1 MLLNCYKPI
10 IYYICA
16 NNTNFMHDS
25 VLKTSGDVEVFS
37 YEYIERLRQK
47 RSDKRIIA
55 QRGCQEKFLATNAD
69 ITIFG
74 GNRGGPLL
82 VDTKVV
88 TPFGY
93 RRIGDLKAGDIIS
106 ATDGGMQRVVY
117 RQDHGK
123 LPAYRLTFID
133 GSSVIASYDHLW
145 NVRRTCY
152 ISKKRHLNG
161 LDLKDDWR
169 VWTTQMIVDFLQKK
183 KDGDLKNGHIVVPL
197 CEPVKF
203 TQGIGRGRRPNFD
216 PYIYGALLGDGCT
229 TDTVIKQGKCLLES
243 EPNQVVEEFELAG
256 IDMGNIRYKEG
267 SLSNSYAIRNESLI
281 EDLIYFDIAG
291 HGALDKYVHKYFL
304 FGNVDERWA
313 ILQGLMD
320 TDGTVDSRGHCS
332 FTSISEQLAK
342 DVKFLVN
349 SLGGVAT
356 ISKHEAGYRNEEGE
370 YVRCNDAYEVYI
382 RIKDSERL
390 FRLPYKKARCRE
402 YNGGI
407 SEYTRRI
414 VDFEYLGEQEC
425 CCIAV
430 DNANSLFMV
439 EDFIVTHNSKSF
451 SLLMESLKDIR
462 NSHFNAILLRN
473 ERDDLIDLVNTS
485 YQLYSPFGQYNRS
498 INDMTWNFY
507 NGGKLK
513 FSYYAG
519 GYEDFETR
527 FRGRQY
533 SYIGIDEITQIA
545 YKKFKFLV
553 TCNRNAYGI
562 RNRFY
567 GTCNPDPDSWVR
579 KFIDWWIDEEGL
591 PIPERDGIIRYCF
604 MDGDTPDQIYWGASP
619 EEVYAQCKD
628 IIDPLW
634 KDEYEALGFNKITM
648 FVKSATFIKGKLE
661 ENIALISSD
670 PNYVANLAQQD
681 EEQRAR
687 DLEGNWNFKRTGD
700 DMIKMEDMERFFAA
714 SSQTGGARYVSADIA
729 FEGGDFCV
737 MWLWDGL
744 HIKDIFV
751 MRENSAN
758 TEKIFAAKL
767 LEWGVRE
774 ENVVYDY
781 WGVGQALS
789 GHFRRAVKF
798 TGTERPKEPFDRS
811 YKNVKSQC
819 AEMLAHYIQDG
830 KISIEPRLLDLRFNG
845 KKGKYSNTPLRQ
857 ILMKER
863 KCIRHKDNSSIG
875 GFELVNKEGM
885 IKAVGYSPD
894 FFESLIYRMIFE
906 IKTKHRKPKG
916 LLRYTKPIYR

>member
-1 MLLNCYKPI
+1 
-10 IYYICA
+10 
-16 NNTNFMHDS
+16 MHDS
-25 VLKTSGDVEVFS
+25 VLTTKEGTEVFS
-37 YEYIERLRQK
+37 FEYIDRVRKK

-145 NVRRTCY
+145 NVKLHSLDEWVTLNTQQVLGWFKRSVDVY
-152 ISKKRHLNG
+152 IPICNKTKTSNELNISG
-161 LDLKDDWR
+161 EC
-169 VWTTQMIVDFLQKK
+169 V
-183 KDGDLKNGHIVVPL
+183 
-197 CEPVKF
+197 EPIDELYDKWYSRF
-203 TQGIGRGRRPNFD
+203 AN
-216 PYIYGALLGDGCT
+216 A
-229 TDTVIKQGKCLLES
+229 IK
-243 EPNQVVEEFELAG
+243 
-256 IDMGNIRYKEG
+256 
-267 SLSNSYAIRNESLI
+267 NESV
-281 EDLIYFDIAG
+281 
-291 HGALDKYVHKYFL
+291 DKRRL
-304 FGNVDERWA
+304 FN
-313 ILQGLMD
+313 I
-320 TDGTVDSRGHCS
+320 
-332 FTSISEQLAK
+332 
-342 DVKFLVN
+342 
-349 SLGGVAT
+349 
-356 ISKHEAGYRNEEGE
+356 E
-370 YVRCNDAYEVYI
+370 YV
-382 RIKDSERL
+382 
-390 FRLPYKKARCRE
+390 
-402 YNGGI
+402 
-407 SEYTRRI
+407 
-414 VDFEYLGEQEC
+414 GEQEC

-473 ERDDLIDLVNTS
+473 ERDDLQDLVNTS
-485 YQLYSPFGQYNRS
+485 YQLYSPFGTYNRS
-498 INDMTWNFY
+498 INDMTWNY
-507 NGGKLK
+507 NNGGKLK
-513 FSYYAG
+513 FSYYSG

-591 PIPERDGIIRYCF
+591 PIPERDGVVRYCF
-604 MDGDTPDQIYWGASP
+604 MDGDTPDQIYWGSTP
-619 EEVYAQCKD
+619 EDVYEQCKD

-634 KDEYEALGFNKITM
+634 KEEYESLGFNKVTM
-648 FVKSATFIKGKLE
+648 FVKSVTFIKGKLE

-700 DMIKMEDMERFFAA
+700 DMIKMEDMELMFNAA
-714 SSQTGGARYVSADIA
+714 EQTLNGVRYVSADIA

-737 MWLWDGL
+737 MWLWEGL
-744 HIKDIFV
+744 HIKDLFV

-758 TEKIFAAKL
+758 TESMFAAKL
-767 LEWGVRE
+767 IEWGVRE

-789 GHFRRAVKF
+789 GHFKRAVKF
-798 TGTERPKEPFDRS
+798 TGTERPKEPFDKS

-819 AEMLAHYIQDG
+819 AEMLAHFIQDG
-830 KISIEPRLLDLRFNG
+830 KISIEPRLLDLRFSG

-863 KCIRHKDNSSIG
+863 KCIRHKESSTIG
-875 GFELVNKEGM
+875 GFELINKEGM

-894 FFESLIYRMIFE
+894 FFESLIYRMIFDV
-906 IKTKHRKPKG
+906 KTQHKKPKG
-916 LLRYTKPIYR
+916 LWML

>member
-1 MLLNCYKPI
+1 
-10 IYYICA
+10 
-16 NNTNFMHDS
+16 MHDS

>member
-1 MLLNCYKPI
+1 
-10 IYYICA
+10 
-16 NNTNFMHDS
+16 MHDLL
-25 VLKTSGDVEVFS
+25 LKTKDGAEVFDYS
-37 YEYIERLRQK
+37 YIDKLRQK

-117 RQDHGK
+117 RKDHGK
-123 LPAYRLTFID
+123 LPAYKLTFID
-133 GSSVIASYDHLW
+133 GSTIIASYDHLW
-145 NVRRTCY
+145 NIRRTCY
-152 ISKKRHLNG
+152 ISKKRHIND

-169 VWTTQMIVDFLQKK
+169 VWTTQQIVDFLQKK
-183 KDGDLKNGHIVVPL
+183 KNGELKNGHIVVPL
-197 CEPVKF
+197 CEPIKF
-203 TQGIGRGRRPNFD
+203 TQGIGRGRRPYFD
-216 PYIYGALLGDGCT
+216 PYVYGALLGDGCT
-229 TDTVIKQGKCLLES
+229 TDCLISQNKCQLTS
-243 EPNQVVEEFELAG
+243 MPNQVVEEFELAG
-256 IDMGNIRYKEG
+256 IDMGSFSQKAG
-267 SLSNSYAIRNESLI
+267 TLANSYNIKNEKLI
-281 EDLIYFDIAG
+281 EDLKYFDIAG
-291 HGALDKYVHKYFL
+291 HDASSKYIHKYFL
-304 FGNVDERWA
+304 FGNIDERWS

-320 TDGTVDSRGHCS
+320 TDGTIDSRGHCS

-356 ISKHEAGYRNEEGE
+356 ITKHEAGYRNEDGE

-382 RIKDSERL
+382 RIKNSERL
-390 FRLPYKKARCRE
+390 FRLPYKKERCRE
-402 YNGGI
+402 YNGSV
-407 SEYTRRI
+407 SEYTRHI
-414 VDFEYLGEQEC
+414 VDFEYVGEQEC

-430 DNANSLFMV
+430 DNANSLFMA

-462 NSHFNAILLRN
+462 NSRFNAILLRN
-473 ERDDLIDLVNTS
+473 ERDDLLDLVNTS
-485 YQLYSPFGQYNRS
+485 YLLYAPFGTYNRS
-498 INDMTWNFY
+498 INDMTWNYY

-519 GYEDFETR
+519 SYEDFETR

-545 YKKFKFLV
+545 YRKFKFLV

-579 KFIDWWIDEEGL
+579 KFIDWWIDEDGL
-591 PIPERDGIIRYCF
+591 PIPERDGVVRYCF
-604 MDGDTPDQIYWGASP
+604 MDGDTPDEIYWGATP
-619 EEVYAQCKD
+619 EEVYEQCKD

-634 KDEYEALGFNKITM
+634 KDEYETLGFNKITM

-700 DMIKMEDMERFFAA
+700 DMIKMEDMEAFYNNAA
-714 SSQTGGARYVSADIA
+714 QTANGVRYVSADIA

-737 MWLWDGL
+737 MWLWEGL
-744 HIKDIFV
+744 HIKDLYV

-758 TEKIFAAKL
+758 TEDIFKAKL
-767 LEWGVRE
+767 IEWGVRE
-774 ENVVYDY
+774 ENLVYDY

-789 GHFRRAVKF
+789 GHFKRAVKF
-798 TGTERPKEPFDRS
+798 TGTERPKEPFDKS

-819 AEMLAHYIQDG
+819 AEMLAHFIQDG
-830 KISIEPRLLDLRFNG
+830 KISIEPRLLDFRFSG
-845 KKGKYSNTPLRQ
+845 KKGKYSNTTLRQ

-863 KCIRHKDNSSIG
+863 KCIRHKDNSTIG
-875 GFELVNKEGM
+875 GFELINKEGM

-894 FFESLIYRMIFE
+894 FFESLIYRMIFDV
-906 IKTKHRKPKG
+906 KTQHKKPKG
-916 LLRYTKPIYR
+916 LWML

>member
-1 MLLNCYKPI
+1 
-10 IYYICA
+10 
-16 NNTNFMHDS
+16 
-25 VLKTSGDVEVFS
+25 
-37 YEYIERLRQK
+37 
-47 RSDKRIIA
+47 
-55 QRGCQEKFLATNAD
+55 
-69 ITIFG
+69 
-74 GNRGGPLL
+74 
-82 VDTKVV
+82 
-88 TPFGY
+88 
-93 RRIGDLKAGDIIS
+93 LKAGDIIS

-117 RQDHGK
+117 RKDHGK
-123 LPAYRLTFID
+123 LPAYKLTFID
-133 GSSVIASYDHLW
+133 GSTIIASYDHLW
-145 NVRRTCY
+145 NIRRTCY
-152 ISKKRHLNG
+152 ISKKRHINDLN
-161 LDLKDDWR
+161 LKDDWR
-169 VWTTQMIVDFLQKK
+169 VWTTQQIVDFLQKK
-183 KDGDLKNGHIVVPL
+183 KNGELKNGHIVVPL
-197 CEPVKF
+197 CEPIKF
-203 TQGIGRGRRPNFD
+203 TQGIGRGRRPYYD
-216 PYIYGALLGDGCT
+216 PYVYGALLGDGCT

-243 EPNQVVEEFELAG
+243 KPNQVVEEFILSG
-256 IDMGNIRYKEG
+256 IDMSNVRYKED
-267 SLSNSYAIRNESLI
+267 SLSNCYVIKDDKLT
-281 EDLIYFDIAG
+281 EDLKYFDIAG
-291 HGALDKYVHKYFL
+291 YGALNKHIHKYFL

-356 ISKHEAGYRNEEGE
+356 ISKNEAGYRNEDGE
-370 YVRCNDAYEVYI
+370 YIRCNDAYEVYI
-382 RIKDSERL
+382 RIKNSERL
-390 FRLPYKKARCRE
+390 FRLPYKKERCRE

-414 VDFEYLGEQEC
+414 VDFEYVGEQEC

-430 DNANSLFMV
+430 DNANSLFMA

-451 SLLMESLKDIR
+451 SLLMEALKDIH
-462 NSHFNAILLRN
+462 NSRFNAILLRN
-473 ERDDLIDLVNTS
+473 ERDDLLDLVNTS
-485 YQLYSPFGQYNRS
+485 YLLYSPFGTYNRS
-498 INDMTWNFY
+498 INDMTWNYY

-519 GYEDFETR
+519 SYEDFETR

-545 YKKFKFLV
+545 YRKFKFLV

-579 KFIDWWIDEEGL
+579 KFIDWWIDEDGL
-591 PIPERDGIIRYCF
+591 PIPERDGVVRYCF
-604 MDGDTPDQIYWGASP
+604 MDGETPDEIYWGATP

-700 DMIKMEDMERFFAA
+700 DMIKMEDMETFYNNAA
-714 SSQTGGARYVSADIA
+714 QTANGVRYVSADIA

-737 MWLWDGL
+737 MWLWEGL
-744 HIKDIFV
+744 HIKDLYV

-758 TEKIFAAKL
+758 TEDIFKAKL
-767 LEWGVRE
+767 IEWGVRE
-774 ENVVYDY
+774 ENLVYDY

-789 GHFRRAVKF
+789 GHFKRAVKF
-798 TGTERPKEPFDRS
+798 TGTERPKEPFDKS

-819 AEMLAHYIQDG
+819 AEMLAHFIQDG
-830 KISIEPRLLDLRFNG
+830 KISIEPRLLDLRFSG
-845 KKGKYSNTPLRQ
+845 KKGKYSNTTLRQ

-863 KCIRHKDNSSIG
+863 KCIRHKESSTIG
-875 GFELVNKEGM
+875 GFELINKEGM

-894 FFESLIYRMIFE
+894 FFESLIYRMIFDV
-906 IKTKHRKPKG
+906 KTQHKKPKG
-916 LLRYTKPIYR
+916 LWML

>member
-1 MLLNCYKPI
+1 
-10 IYYICA
+10 
-16 NNTNFMHDS
+16 MHDS
-25 VLKTSGDVEVFS
+25 IIKTTEGCEVFS
-37 YEYIERLRQK
+37 YEYIDKLRRK

-55 QRGCQEKFLATNAD
+55 QRGCQEKFLATTAD

-117 RQDHGK
+117 RKDHGK
-123 LPAYRLTFID
+123 LPAYKLTFID
-133 GSSVIASYDHLW
+133 GSTIIASYDHLW
-145 NVRRTCY
+145 NIRRTCY
-152 ISKKRHLNG
+152 ISKKRHIND

-169 VWTTQMIVDFLQKK
+169 VWTTQQIVDFLKK
-183 KDGDLKNGHIVVPL
+183 KKNGGLKSGHVVVPL

-203 TQGIGRGRRPNFD
+203 TQGIGRGRRPYFD

-229 TDTVIKQGKCLLES
+229 TDCLITQGMCQLTS
-243 EPNQVVEEFELAG
+243 MPNRVVDEFEIAG
-256 IDMGNIRYKEG
+256 IDM
-267 SLSNSYAIRNESLI
+267 SNFTSKSDTPANTYHIRNEKLL
-281 EDLIYFDIAG
+281 EDLKYFGIAG
-291 HGALDKYVHKYFL
+291 HDASNKYIHKYFL
-304 FGNVDERWA
+304 FGNINERWA

-320 TDGTVDSRGHCS
+320 TDGTIDSRGHCS

-356 ISKHEAGYRNEEGE
+356 ISRHEAGYRNEDGD
-370 YVRCNDAYEVYI
+370 YIRCNDAYDVYI
-382 RIKDSERL
+382 RIKNSENL
-390 FRLPYKKARCRE
+390 FRLPYKKNRCRK

-414 VDFEYLGEQEC
+414 VDFEYVGEQEC

-430 DNANSLFMV
+430 DNANSLFIA

-451 SLLMESLKDIR
+451 SLLMETLKDIR
-462 NSHFNAILLRN
+462 NSYLSAILLRN
-473 ERDDLIDLVNTS
+473 EKDDLLDLVNTS
-485 YQLYSPFGQYNRS
+485 YQLYSPFGTYNRS

-519 GYEDFETR
+519 TYEDFETR

-545 YKKFKFLV
+545 YRKFKFLV

-579 KFIDWWIDEEGL
+579 KFIDWWIDEDGL
-591 PIPERDGIIRYCF
+591 PIPERDGIVRYCF
-604 MDGDTPDQIYWGASP
+604 MDGDTPDQIYWGDTP
-619 EEVYAQCKD
+619 EEVYSQCKD

-634 KDEYEALGFNKITM
+634 KDEYEALGFNKVTM

-681 EEQRAR
+681 EEQRSR

-700 DMIKMEDMERFFAA
+700 DMIKMEDMEKMFNAPE
-714 SSQTGGARYVSADIA
+714 QTLNGARYVSADIA

-737 MWLWDGL
+737 MWLWEGL
-744 HIKDIFV
+744 HIKDLFV

-758 TEKIFAAKL
+758 TESMFAAKL
-767 LEWGVRE
+767 IEWGVRE

-789 GHFRRAVKF
+789 GHFKRAVKF
-798 TGTERPKEPFDRS
+798 TGTEKPKEPFDKS

-819 AEMLAHYIQDG
+819 AEMLAHFIQDG
-830 KISIEPRLLDLRFNG
+830 KISIEPRLLDLRFSG

-863 KCIRHKDNSSIG
+863 KCIRHKENSSIG
-875 GFELVNKEGM
+875 GFELINKEGM

-894 FFESLIYRMIFE
+894 FFESLIYRMIFDV
-906 IKTKHRKPKG
+906 KTQHKKPKG
-916 LLRYTKPIYR
+916 LWML

>member
-1 MLLNCYKPI
+1 
-10 IYYICA
+10 
-16 NNTNFMHDS
+16 MHDS
-25 VLKTSGDVEVFS
+25 VIKTKDGGEVFS
-37 YEYIERLRQK
+37 FEYIDRIRKK

-106 ATDGGMQRVVY
+106 ATDGGMQRVIY
-117 RQDHGK
+117 RKDHGK
-123 LPAYRLTFID
+123 LPAYKLTFID
-133 GSSVIASYDHLW
+133 GSTIIASYDHLW
-145 NVRRTCY
+145 DVKLGSVHGEWVTINT
-152 ISKKRHLNG
+152 K
-161 LDLKDDWR
+161 
-169 VWTTQMIVDFLQKK
+169 QMIDWFKRSVCVYIPICDKVKTSYEIGIEGDSDWGSIQERESFVDSFEFERDSNFIYYKT
-183 KDGDLKNGHIVVPL
+183 KDKAEAEKL
-197 CEPVKF
+197 KF
-203 TQGIGRGRRPNFD
+203 T
-216 PYIYGALLGDGCT
+216 
-229 TDTVIKQGKCLLES
+229 
-243 EPNQVVEEFELAG
+243 
-256 IDMGNIRYKEG
+256 
-267 SLSNSYAIRNESLI
+267 
-281 EDLIYFDIAG
+281 
-291 HGALDKYVHKYFL
+291 
-304 FGNVDERWA
+304 
-313 ILQGLMD
+313 
-320 TDGTVDSRGHCS
+320 
-332 FTSISEQLAK
+332 IS
-342 DVKFLVN
+342 
-349 SLGGVAT
+349 SLGGLSMIT
-356 ISKHEAGYRNEEGE
+356 EENI
-370 YVRCNDAYEVYI
+370 V
-382 RIKDSERL
+382 IKFDTPNMR
-390 FRLPYKKARCRE
+390 
-402 YNGGI
+402 
-407 SEYTRRI
+407 YTRLRLLDDYQF
-414 VDFEYLGEQEC
+414 VGEQEC

-430 DNANSLFMV
+430 DNANSLFIA

-451 SLLMESLKDIR
+451 SLLMESLKDIT
-462 NSHFNAILLRN
+462 NGKFNAILLRN
-473 ERDDLIDLVNTS
+473 ERDDLQDLVNTS
-485 YQLYSPFGQYNRS
+485 YQLYDSFGTYNRS

-519 GYEDFETR
+519 SYEDFETR

-545 YKKFKFLV
+545 YRKFKFLV

-579 KFIDWWIDEEGL
+579 KFIDWWIDEDGL
-591 PIPERDGIIRYCF
+591 PIAEKDGVIRYCF
-604 MDGDTPDQIYWGASP
+604 MDGETPDQIYWGSTP
-619 EEVYAQCKD
+619 EEVYEQCKD

-700 DMIKMEDMERFFAA
+700 DMIKMEDMEKFYNN
-714 SSQTGGARYVSADIA
+714 SEQTMNGVRYVSADIA

-737 MWLWDGL
+737 MWLWEGL

-751 MRENSAN
+751 MRENSAK
-758 TEKIFAAKL
+758 TEAMFAAKL
-767 LEWGVRE
+767 IEWGVRE

-789 GHFRRAVKF
+789 GHFKRAVKF
-798 TGTERPKEPFDRS
+798 TGTEKPKEPFDKS

-819 AEMLAHYIQDG
+819 AEMLAHFIQDG
-830 KISIEPRLLDLRFNG
+830 RISIEPRLLDMKFSG

-894 FFESLIYRMIFE
+894 FFESLIYRMIFDV
-906 IKTKHRKPKG
+906 KTQHKKPKG
-916 LLRYTKPIYR
+916 LWML

>member
-1 MLLNCYKPI
+1 
-10 IYYICA
+10 
-16 NNTNFMHDS
+16 MHDS
-25 VLKTSGDVEVFS
+25 VIKTKDGGEVFS
-37 YEYIERLRQK
+37 FEYIDRIRKK

-106 ATDGGMQRVVY
+106 STDGGMQRVVY
-117 RQDHGK
+117 RKDHGK

-133 GSSVIASYDHLW
+133 GSTIIASYDHLW
-145 NVRRTCY
+145 TVLIGCNEKWKTVQTEEIIDWIKAGVEVAIPVCDCPKTSIELGLEGEITED
-152 ISKKRHLNG
+152 ISKLYG
-161 LDLKDDWR
+161 
-169 VWTTQMIVDFLQKK
+169 VWHRKYSNDV
-183 KDGDLKNGHIVVPL
+183 
-197 CEPVKF
+197 
-203 TQGIGRGRRPNFD
+203 R
-216 PYIYGALLGDGCT
+216 LLG
-229 TDTVIKQGKCLLES
+229 
-243 EPNQVVEEFELAG
+243 VE
-256 IDMGNIRYKEG
+256 Y
-267 SLSNSYAIRNESLI
+267 
-281 EDLIYFDIAG
+281 
-291 HGALDKYVHKYFL
+291 LDKRFVWNF
-304 FGNVDERWA
+304 
-313 ILQGLMD
+313 
-320 TDGTVDSRGHCS
+320 
-332 FTSISEQLAK
+332 
-342 DVKFLVN
+342 
-349 SLGGVAT
+349 
-356 ISKHEAGYRNEEGE
+356 E
-370 YVRCNDAYEVYI
+370 YV
-382 RIKDSERL
+382 
-390 FRLPYKKARCRE
+390 
-402 YNGGI
+402 
-407 SEYTRRI
+407 
-414 VDFEYLGEQEC
+414 GEQEC

-430 DNANSLFMV
+430 DNANSLFMA

-451 SLLMESLKDIR
+451 SLLMESLKDITNGR
-462 NSHFNAILLRN
+462 FNAILLRN
-473 ERDDLIDLVNTS
+473 ERDDLQDLVNTS
-485 YQLYSPFGQYNRS
+485 YQLYDSFGAYNRS

-519 GYEDFETR
+519 SYEDFETR

-545 YKKFKFLV
+545 YRKFKFLV

-579 KFIDWWIDEEGL
+579 KFIDWWIDEDGL
-591 PIPERDGIIRYCF
+591 PIAEKDGVIRYCF
-604 MDGDTPDQIYWGASP
+604 MDGETPDQIYWGSTP
-619 EEVYAQCKD
+619 EEVYEQCKD

-700 DMIKMEDMERFFAA
+700 DMIKMEDMEKFYNN
-714 SSQTGGARYVSADIA
+714 SEQTMNGVRYVSADIA

-737 MWLWDGL
+737 MWLWEGL

-751 MRENSAN
+751 MRENSAK
-758 TEKIFAAKL
+758 TEAMFAAKL
-767 LEWGVRE
+767 IEWGVRE

-789 GHFRRAVKF
+789 GHFKRAVKF
-798 TGTERPKEPFDRS
+798 TGTEKPKEPFDKS

-819 AEMLAHYIQDG
+819 AEMLAHFIQDG
-830 KISIEPRLLDLRFNG
+830 KISIEPRLLDMKFSG

-894 FFESLIYRMIFE
+894 FFESLIYRMIFDV
-906 IKTKHRKPKG
+906 KTQHKKPKG
-916 LLRYTKPIYR
+916 LWML

>member
-16 NNTNFMHDS
+16 NNTYFMHDS
-25 VLKTSGDVEVFS
+25 VLTTKDGTEVFS
-37 YEYIERLRQK
+37 FEYIDRVRRK

-74 GNRGGPLL
+74 GNRGGPLW

-117 RQDHGK
+117 RKDHGK

-145 NVRRTCY
+145 NVLIGCNDKWKTVQTAEIVDWIEAGVDIAIPVCDCPKTS
-152 ISKKRHLNG
+152 IELG
-161 LDLKDDWR
+161 LDGEVTENISNL
-169 VWTTQMIVDFLQKK
+169 
-183 KDGDLKNGHIVVPL
+183 
-197 CEPVKF
+197 
-203 TQGIGRGRRPNFD
+203 
-216 PYIYGALLGDGCT
+216 YGAWHRKYSNDVRLLGVD
-229 TDTVIKQGKCLLES
+229 
-243 EPNQVVEEFELAG
+243 
-256 IDMGNIRYKEG
+256 Y
-267 SLSNSYAIRNESLI
+267 
-281 EDLIYFDIAG
+281 
-291 HGALDKYVHKYFL
+291 LDK
-304 FGNVDERWA
+304 R
-313 ILQGLMD
+313 I
-320 TDGTVDSRGHCS
+320 
-332 FTSISEQLAK
+332 I
-342 DVKFLVN
+342 
-349 SLGGVAT
+349 
-356 ISKHEAGYRNEEGE
+356 
-370 YVRCNDAYEVYI
+370 CN
-382 RIKDSERL
+382 
-390 FRLPYKKARCRE
+390 
-402 YNGGI
+402 
-407 SEYTRRI
+407 
-414 VDFEYLGEQEC
+414 FEYLGEQEC

-451 SLLMESLKDIR
+451 SLLMESLKDIN

-473 ERDDLIDLVNTS
+473 ERDDLQDLVNTS
-485 YQLYSPFGQYNRS
+485 YQLYSPFGTYNRS
-498 INDMTWNFY
+498 INDMTWNYY

-591 PIPERDGIIRYCF
+591 PIPDRDGVVRYCF
-604 MDGDTPDQIYWGASP
+604 MDGDTPDQIYWGATP
-619 EEVYAQCKD
+619 NEVYEQCKD

-634 KDEYEALGFNKITM
+634 KEEYESLGFNKVTM
-648 FVKSATFIKGKLE
+648 FVKSVTFIKGKLE

-700 DMIKMEDMERFFAA
+700 DMIKMEDMERMFSAA
-714 SSQTGGARYVSADIA
+714 EQTMNGVRYVSADIA

-737 MWLWDGL
+737 MWLWEGL
-744 HIKDIFV
+744 HIKDLFV

-758 TEKIFAAKL
+758 TESMFAAKL

-789 GHFRRAVKF
+789 GHFKRAVKF
-798 TGTERPKEPFDRS
+798 TGTERPKEPFDKS

-819 AEMLAHYIQDG
+819 AEMLAHFIQDG
-830 KISIEPRLLDLRFNG
+830 KISIEPRLLDLRFSG

-863 KCIRHKDNSSIG
+863 KCIRHKENSSIG
-875 GFELVNKEGM
+875 GFELINKEGM

-894 FFESLIYRMIFE
+894 FFESLIYRMIFDV
-906 IKTKHRKPKG
+906 KTQHKKPKG
-916 LLRYTKPIYR
+916 LWML

>member
-1 MLLNCYKPI
+1 
-10 IYYICA
+10 
-16 NNTNFMHDS
+16 MHDS
-25 VLKTSGDVEVFS
+25 VLKTKDGGEVFA
-37 YEYIERLRQK
+37 YDYIDRIRQK
-47 RSDKRIIA
+47 RSNKRIIA
-55 QRGCQEKFLATNAD
+55 QRGCQEKFLATTAD

-93 RRIGDLKAGDIIS
+93 RRIGDLKTGDIIS

-117 RQDHGK
+117 RKDHGK
-123 LPAYRLTFID
+123 LPSYKLTFID

-145 NVRRTCY
+145 NVKIGCDQKWWTVNTEEVVDWIKSRVEVCVPVCDCPKSSVKLGIDGEIVED
-152 ISKKRHLNG
+152 ISTLYTKWHREFSNSV
-161 LDLKDDWR
+161 R
-169 VWTTQMIVDFLQKK
+169 
-183 KDGDLKNGHIVVPL
+183 
-197 CEPVKF
+197 
-203 TQGIGRGRRPNFD
+203 
-216 PYIYGALLGDGCT
+216 LLG
-229 TDTVIKQGKCLLES
+229 IEYLGKRAI
-243 EPNQVVEEFELAG
+243 V
-256 IDMGNIRYKEG
+256 
-267 SLSNSYAIRNESLI
+267 SY
-281 EDLIYFDIAG
+281 
-291 HGALDKYVHKYFL
+291 
-304 FGNVDERWA
+304 
-313 ILQGLMD
+313 
-320 TDGTVDSRGHCS
+320 
-332 FTSISEQLAK
+332 
-342 DVKFLVN
+342 
-349 SLGGVAT
+349 
-356 ISKHEAGYRNEEGE
+356 E
-370 YVRCNDAYEVYI
+370 YV
-382 RIKDSERL
+382 
-390 FRLPYKKARCRE
+390 
-402 YNGGI
+402 
-407 SEYTRRI
+407 
-414 VDFEYLGEQEC
+414 GEQEC

-439 EDFIVTHNSKSF
+439 DDFVVTHNSKSF
-451 SLLMESLKDIR
+451 SLLMESLKNITDR
-462 NSHFNAILLRN
+462 NFNAILLRN
-473 ERDDLIDLVNTS
+473 ERDDLQDLVNTS
-485 YQLYSPFGQYNRS
+485 YQLYSPFGTYNRS
-498 INDMTWNFY
+498 INDMTWNFH

-591 PIPERDGIIRYCF
+591 PIPSRDGIVRYCF
-604 MDGDTPDQIYWGASP
+604 MDGDTPDEIYWGATP
-619 EEVYAQCKD
+619 EEVYEQCKD

-634 KDEYEALGFNKITM
+634 KEEYESLGFNKITM

-700 DMIKMEDMERFFAA
+700 DMIKMEDMETMFNA
-714 SSQTGGARYVSADIA
+714 SMQTLNGVRYVSADIA

-737 MWLWDGL
+737 MWLWEGL
-744 HIKDIFV
+744 HIKDLFV

-758 TEKIFAAKL
+758 TEAMFRAKL
-767 LEWGVRE
+767 IEWGVRE

-789 GHFRRAVKF
+789 GHFKRAVKF
-798 TGTERPKEPFDRS
+798 TGTEKPKEPFDKS

-819 AEMLAHYIQDG
+819 AEMLAHFIQDG
-830 KISIEPRLLDLRFNG
+830 KISIEPRLLDMRFSG
-845 KKGKYSNTPLRQ
+845 KKGKYNNTPLRQ

-875 GFELVNKEGM
+875 GFELINKEGM

-894 FFESLIYRMIFE
+894 FFESLIYRMIFDV
-906 IKTKHRKPKG
+906 KTQHKKPKG
-916 LLRYTKPIYR
+916 LWML

>member
-1 MLLNCYKPI
+1 
-10 IYYICA
+10 
-16 NNTNFMHDS
+16 MHDS
-25 VLKTSGDVEVFS
+25 VIKTKDGGEVFS
-37 YEYIERLRQK
+37 FEYIDRIRKK

-106 ATDGGMQRVVY
+106 STDGGMQRVVY

-145 NVRRTCY
+145 NIRRTCY
-152 ISKKRHLNG
+152 ISKKRHVNG
-161 LDLKDDWR
+161 LNLKDDWR
-169 VWTTQMIVDFLQKK
+169 VWTTQQIVDFLQKK
-183 KDGDLKNGHIVVPL
+183 KNGGLKNGHIVIPL

-203 TQGIGRGRRPNFD
+203 TQGIGRGRRPYYD
-216 PYIYGALLGDGCT
+216 PYVYGAIVGNGCIT
-229 TDTVIKQGKCLLES
+229 NTVISQKICCLENI
-243 EPNQVVEEFELAG
+243 PNQVIDEFILAGLDMSHFTTHKDKASNTYRIKDSKLLEDLEYFGLSGHGSTTKFIPKYFKLGTVEERF
-256 IDMGNIRYKEG
+256 
-267 SLSNSYAIRNESLI
+267 AI
-281 EDLIYFDIAG
+281 
-291 HGALDKYVHKYFL
+291 V
-304 FGNVDERWA
+304 
-313 ILQGLMD
+313 QGLMD
-320 TDGTVDSRGHCS
+320 TDGTIDDRGHCS
-332 FTSISEQLAK
+332 YTTISKQLAE
-342 DVKFLVN
+342 DVKYLIS
-349 SLGGVAT
+349 SLGGIAT
-356 ISKHEAGYRNEEGE
+356 ISKGEAGYKDEDGN
-370 YVRCNDAYEVYI
+370 YIRCNDAYTLYI
-382 RIKDSERL
+382 RIKDSKRL
-390 FRLPYKKARCRE
+390 FRLPYKKERCRE

-414 VDFEYLGEQEC
+414 VDFEYVGEQEC

-430 DNANSLFMV
+430 DNANSLFMA

-451 SLLMESLKDIR
+451 SLLMESLKDIT
-462 NSHFNAILLRN
+462 NGKFNAILLRN
-473 ERDDLIDLVNTS
+473 ERDDLQDLVNTS
-485 YQLYSPFGQYNRS
+485 YQLYDSFGTYNRS

-519 GYEDFETR
+519 SYEDFETR

-545 YKKFKFLV
+545 YRKFKFLV

-579 KFIDWWIDEEGL
+579 KFIDWWIDEDGL
-591 PIPERDGIIRYCF
+591 PIAEKDGVIRYCF
-604 MDGDTPDQIYWGASP
+604 MDGETPDQIYWGSTP
-619 EEVYAQCKD
+619 EEVYEQCKD

-700 DMIKMEDMERFFAA
+700 DMIKMEDMEKFYNN
-714 SSQTGGARYVSADIA
+714 SEQTMNGVRYVSADIA

-737 MWLWDGL
+737 MWLWEGL

-751 MRENSAN
+751 MRENSAK
-758 TEKIFAAKL
+758 TEAMFAAKL
-767 LEWGVRE
+767 IEWGVRE

-789 GHFRRAVKF
+789 GHFKRAVKF
-798 TGTERPKEPFDRS
+798 TGTEKPKEPFDKS

-819 AEMLAHYIQDG
+819 AEMLAHFIQDG
-830 KISIEPRLLDLRFNG
+830 KISIEPRLLDMKFSG

-894 FFESLIYRMIFE
+894 FFESLIYRMIFDV
-906 IKTKHRKPKG
+906 KTQHKKPKG
-916 LLRYTKPIYR
+916 LWML

>member
-16 NNTNFMHDS
+16 NNTYFMHDS
-25 VLKTSGDVEVFS
+25 VLTTKDGTEVFS
-37 YEYIERLRQK
+37 FEYIDRVRRK

-123 LPAYRLTFID
+123 LPAYRVTFID

-145 NVRRTCY
+145 NVKLHSLDEWVTLNTQQVLGWFKRSVDVY
-152 ISKKRHLNG
+152 IPICNKTKTSYKLNISG
-161 LDLKDDWR
+161 ECAEPIDELYDKWYSR
-169 VWTTQMIVDFLQKK
+169 FANA
-183 KDGDLKNGHIVVPL
+183 LKNEVV
-197 CEPVKF
+197 
-203 TQGIGRGRRPNFD
+203 
-216 PYIYGALLGDGCT
+216 
-229 TDTVIKQGKCLLES
+229 
-243 EPNQVVEEFELAG
+243 
-256 IDMGNIRYKEG
+256 
-267 SLSNSYAIRNESLI
+267 
-281 EDLIYFDIAG
+281 
-291 HGALDKYVHKYFL
+291 DK
-304 FGNVDERWA
+304 
-313 ILQGLMD
+313 
-320 TDGTVDSRGHCS
+320 
-332 FTSISEQLAK
+332 
-342 DVKFLVN
+342 
-349 SLGGVAT
+349 
-356 ISKHEAGYRNEEGE
+356 
-370 YVRCNDAYEVYI
+370 
-382 RIKDSERL
+382 
-390 FRLPYKKARCRE
+390 
-402 YNGGI
+402 
-407 SEYTRRI
+407 RRI
-414 VDFEYLGEQEC
+414 VNIEYVGEQEC

-451 SLLMESLKDIR
+451 SLLMESLKDIN

-473 ERDDLIDLVNTS
+473 ERDDLQDLVNTS
-485 YQLYSPFGQYNRS
+485 YQLYSPFGTYNRS
-498 INDMTWNFY
+498 INDMTWNYY

-579 KFIDWWIDEEGL
+579 KFIDWWIDEDGL
-591 PIPERDGIIRYCF
+591 PIPDRDGVVRYCF
-604 MDGDTPDQIYWGASP
+604 MDGDTPDQIYWGSTP
-619 EEVYAQCKD
+619 DEVYEQCKD

-634 KDEYEALGFNKITM
+634 KEEYESLGFNKVTM
-648 FVKSATFIKGKLE
+648 FVKSVTFIKGKLE

-700 DMIKMEDMERFFAA
+700 DMIKMEDMERMFSAA
-714 SSQTGGARYVSADIA
+714 EQTMNGVRYVSADIA

-737 MWLWDGL
+737 MWLWEGL
-744 HIKDIFV
+744 HIKDLFV

-758 TEKIFAAKL
+758 TEAMFAAKL

-789 GHFRRAVKF
+789 GHFKRAVKF
-798 TGTERPKEPFDRS
+798 TGTERPKEPFDKS

-819 AEMLAHYIQDG
+819 AEMLAHFIQDG
-830 KISIEPRLLDLRFNG
+830 KISIEPRLLDLRFSG

-863 KCIRHKDNSSIG
+863 KCIRHKENSSIG
-875 GFELVNKEGM
+875 GFELINKEGM

-894 FFESLIYRMIFE
+894 FFESLIYRMIFDV
-906 IKTKHRKPKG
+906 KTQHKKPKG
-916 LLRYTKPIYR
+916 LWML

>member
-1 MLLNCYKPI
+1 MKVFT
-10 IYYICA
+10 YICT
-16 NNTNFMHDS
+16 NNAKYMLDS
-25 VLKTSGDVEVFS
+25 VITTKEGAEVFS
-37 YEYIERLRQK
+37 YEYIDRLRKK

-55 QRGCQEKFLATNAD
+55 QRGCQEKFLATTAD

-117 RQDHGK
+117 RKDHGK

-152 ISKKRHLNG
+152 VSKKRHINNLG
-161 LDLKDDWR
+161 LKGDWR
-169 VWTTQMIVDFLQKK
+169 VWTTQQIVDFLQKK
-183 KDGDLKNGHIVVPL
+183 KNGELKNGHIVVPL

-203 TQGIGRGRRPNFD
+203 TQGIGRGRRPHFD

-229 TDTVIKQGKCLLES
+229 TDTVIKKGKCLIES
-243 EPNQVVEEFELAG
+243 EPNQVVEEFVLSG
-256 IDMGNIRYKEG
+256 IDMSNVRYKED
-267 SLSNSYAIRNESLI
+267 SLSNSYVIKDERLLD
-281 EDLIYFDIAG
+281 DLKYFDISG

-356 ISKHEAGYRNEEGE
+356 ISKHEAGYRNEDGE
-370 YVRCNDAYEVYI
+370 YIRCNDAYEVYI

-402 YNGGI
+402 YNGGV
-407 SEYTRRI
+407 SEYARRI

-451 SLLMESLKDIR
+451 SLLMEALKDIR
-462 NSHFNAILLRN
+462 NSRFNAILLRN

-485 YQLYSPFGQYNRS
+485 FQLYDSFGSYNRS
-498 INDMTWNFY
+498 MNDMTWNFY

-519 GYEDFETR
+519 SYEDFETR

-545 YKKFKFLV
+545 YRKFKFLV

-579 KFIDWWIDEEGL
+579 KFIDWWIDEDGL
-591 PIPERDGIIRYCF
+591 PIPGRDGVIRYCF
-604 MDGDTPDQIYWGASP
+604 MDGDTPDEIYWGATP
-619 EEVYAQCKD
+619 EEVYEQCKD
-628 IIDPLW
+628 IIEPLW
-634 KDEYEALGFNKITM
+634 KDEYEELGFNKITM

-681 EEQRAR
+681 EEQRSR

-700 DMIKMEDMERFFAA
+700 DMIKMEDMEVFYNNSA
-714 SSQTGGARYVSADIA
+714 QTLNGVRYVSADIA

-737 MWLWDGL
+737 MWLWEGL
-744 HIKDIFV
+744 HIKDLYV

-758 TEKIFAAKL
+758 TEDIFKAKL
-767 LEWGVRE
+767 IEWGVRE
-774 ENVVYDY
+774 ENLVYDY

-789 GHFRRAVKF
+789 GHFKRAVKF
-798 TGTERPKEPFDRS
+798 TGTERPKEPFDKS

-819 AEMLAHYIQDG
+819 AEMLAHFIQDG
-830 KISIEPRLLDLRFNG
+830 KISIEPRLLDLRFSG
-845 KKGKYSNTPLRQ
+845 KKGKYNNTPLRQ

-863 KCIRHKDNSSIG
+863 KCIRHKENSTIG
-875 GFELVNKEGM
+875 GFELINKEGM

-894 FFESLIYRMIFE
+894 FFESLIYRMIFDV
-906 IKTKHRKPKG
+906 KTQHKKPKG
-916 LLRYTKPIYR
+916 LWML

>member
-1 MLLNCYKPI
+1 
-10 IYYICA
+10 
-16 NNTNFMHDS
+16 MHDS
-25 VLKTSGDVEVFS
+25 IIKTTEGCEVFS
-37 YEYIERLRQK
+37 YEYIDKLRRK

-55 QRGCQEKFLATNAD
+55 QRGCQEKFLATTAD

-93 RRIGDLKAGDIIS
+93 RRIGDLKSGDIIS

-117 RQDHGK
+117 RKDHGK
-123 LPAYRLTFID
+123 LPSYKLTFID

-145 NVRRTCY
+145 NVKLHSR
-152 ISKKRHLNG
+152 
-161 LDLKDDWR
+161 KDWFTL
-169 VWTTQMIVDFLQKK
+169 TTIQAINWFKL
-183 KDGDLKNGHIVVPL
+183 
-197 CEPVKF
+197 
-203 TQGIGRGRRPNFD
+203 GI
-216 PYIYGALLGDGCT
+216 
-229 TDTVIKQGKCLLES
+229 
-243 EPNQVVEEFELAG
+243 
-256 IDMGNIRYKEG
+256 
-267 SLSNSYAIRNESLI
+267 
-281 EDLIYFDIAG
+281 
-291 HGALDKYVHKYFL
+291 
-304 FGNVDERWA
+304 
-313 ILQGLMD
+313 
-320 TDGTVDSRGHCS
+320 
-332 FTSISEQLAK
+332 
-342 DVKFLVN
+342 
-349 SLGGVAT
+349 
-356 ISKHEAGYRNEEGE
+356 
-370 YVRCNDAYEVYI
+370 EVYI
-382 RIKDSERL
+382 PICDRTNTASHLNIGTEDEPISNLYDEWYSRFNSLSIDKDKRKLIS
-390 FRLPYKKARCRE
+390 CE
-402 YNGGI
+402 Y
-407 SEYTRRI
+407 
-414 VDFEYLGEQEC
+414 VGEQDC

-451 SLLMESLKDIR
+451 SLLMETLKDIR
-462 NSHFNAILLRN
+462 NSYLSAILLRN
-473 ERDDLIDLVNTS
+473 EKDDLLDLVNTS
-485 YQLYSPFGQYNRS
+485 YQLYSPFGTYNRS

-519 GYEDFETR
+519 TYEDFETR

-545 YKKFKFLV
+545 YRKFKFLV

-579 KFIDWWIDEEGL
+579 KFIDWWIDEDGL
-591 PIPERDGIIRYCF
+591 PIPERDGIVRYCF
-604 MDGDTPDQIYWGASP
+604 MDGDTPDQIYWGDSP
-619 EEVYAQCKD
+619 QDVYEQCKD

-634 KDEYEALGFNKITM
+634 KDEYEALGFNKVTM

-681 EEQRAR
+681 EEQRSR

-700 DMIKMEDMERFFAA
+700 DMIKMEDMEKMFNAPE
-714 SSQTGGARYVSADIA
+714 QTLNGARYVSADIA

-737 MWLWDGL
+737 MWLWEGL
-744 HIKDIFV
+744 HIKDLFV

-758 TEKIFAAKL
+758 TESMFAAKL
-767 LEWGVRE
+767 IEWGVRE

-789 GHFRRAVKF
+789 GHFKRAVKF
-798 TGTERPKEPFDRS
+798 TGTEKPKEPFDKS

-819 AEMLAHYIQDG
+819 AEMLAHFIQDG
-830 KISIEPRLLDLRFNG
+830 KISIEPRLLDLRFSG

-863 KCIRHKDNSSIG
+863 KCIRHKENSSIG
-875 GFELVNKEGM
+875 GFELINKEGM

-894 FFESLIYRMIFE
+894 FFESLIYRMIFDV
-906 IKTKHRKPKG
+906 KTQHKKPKG
-916 LLRYTKPIYR
+916 LWML

>member
-1 MLLNCYKPI
+1 
-10 IYYICA
+10 
-16 NNTNFMHDS
+16 MHDS
-25 VLKTSGDVEVFS
+25 VIKTKDGGEVFS
-37 YEYIERLRQK
+37 FEYIDRIRKK

-55 QRGCQEKFLATNAD
+55 QRGCQEKFLATNSD

-93 RRIGDLKAGDIIS
+93 RRIGDLEAGDIIS

-117 RQDHGK
+117 RKDHGK

-133 GSSVIASYDHLW
+133 GSTIIASYDHLW
-145 NVRRTCY
+145 TVLIGCNEKWKTVQTEEIIDWIKAGVEVAIPVCDCPKTSIELGLEGEITED
-152 ISKKRHLNG
+152 ISKLYG
-161 LDLKDDWR
+161 
-169 VWTTQMIVDFLQKK
+169 VWHRKYSNDV
-183 KDGDLKNGHIVVPL
+183 
-197 CEPVKF
+197 
-203 TQGIGRGRRPNFD
+203 R
-216 PYIYGALLGDGCT
+216 LLG
-229 TDTVIKQGKCLLES
+229 
-243 EPNQVVEEFELAG
+243 VE
-256 IDMGNIRYKEG
+256 Y
-267 SLSNSYAIRNESLI
+267 
-281 EDLIYFDIAG
+281 
-291 HGALDKYVHKYFL
+291 LDK
-304 FGNVDERWA
+304 R
-313 ILQGLMD
+313 
-320 TDGTVDSRGHCS
+320 
-332 FTSISEQLAK
+332 
-342 DVKFLVN
+342 LVWN
-349 SLGGVAT
+349 F
-356 ISKHEAGYRNEEGE
+356 E
-370 YVRCNDAYEVYI
+370 YV
-382 RIKDSERL
+382 
-390 FRLPYKKARCRE
+390 
-402 YNGGI
+402 
-407 SEYTRRI
+407 
-414 VDFEYLGEQEC
+414 GEQEC

-430 DNANSLFMV
+430 DNANSLFMA

-451 SLLMESLKDIR
+451 SLLMESLKDIT
-462 NSHFNAILLRN
+462 NGKFNAILLRN
-473 ERDDLIDLVNTS
+473 ERDDLQDLVNTS
-485 YQLYSPFGQYNRS
+485 YQLYDSFGTYNRS

-519 GYEDFETR
+519 SYEDFETR

-545 YKKFKFLV
+545 YRKFKFLV

-579 KFIDWWIDEEGL
+579 KFIDWWIDEDGL
-591 PIPERDGIIRYCF
+591 PIAEKDGVIRYCF
-604 MDGDTPDQIYWGASP
+604 MDGETPDQIYWGSTP
-619 EEVYAQCKD
+619 EEVYEQCKD

-700 DMIKMEDMERFFAA
+700 DMIKMEDMEKFYNN
-714 SSQTGGARYVSADIA
+714 SEQTMNGVRYVSADIA

-737 MWLWDGL
+737 MWLWEGL

-751 MRENSAN
+751 MRENSAK
-758 TEKIFAAKL
+758 TEAMFAAKL
-767 LEWGVRE
+767 IEWGVRE

-789 GHFRRAVKF
+789 GHFKRAVKF
-798 TGTERPKEPFDRS
+798 TGTEKPKEPFDKS

-819 AEMLAHYIQDG
+819 AEMLAHFIQDG
-830 KISIEPRLLDLRFNG
+830 KISIEPRLLDMKFSG

-863 KCIRHKDNSSIG
+863 KCIRHKDNSSLG

-894 FFESLIYRMIFE
+894 FFESLIYRMIFDV
-906 IKTKHRKPKG
+906 KTQHKKPKG
-916 LLRYTKPIYR
+916 LWML

>member
-1 MLLNCYKPI
+1 
-10 IYYICA
+10 
-16 NNTNFMHDS
+16 MHDS
-25 VLKTSGDVEVFS
+25 VIKTKDGGEVFS
-37 YEYIERLRQK
+37 FEYIDRIRKK

-106 ATDGGMQRVVY
+106 STDGGMQRVVY
-117 RQDHGK
+117 RKDHGK

-133 GSSVIASYDHLW
+133 GSTIIASYDHLW
-145 NVRRTCY
+145 TVLIGCNEKWKTVQTEEIIDWIKAGVEVAIPVCDCPKTSIELGLEGEIKED
-152 ISKKRHLNG
+152 ISKLYG
-161 LDLKDDWR
+161 
-169 VWTTQMIVDFLQKK
+169 VWHRKYSNDV
-183 KDGDLKNGHIVVPL
+183 
-197 CEPVKF
+197 
-203 TQGIGRGRRPNFD
+203 R
-216 PYIYGALLGDGCT
+216 LLG
-229 TDTVIKQGKCLLES
+229 
-243 EPNQVVEEFELAG
+243 VE
-256 IDMGNIRYKEG
+256 Y
-267 SLSNSYAIRNESLI
+267 
-281 EDLIYFDIAG
+281 
-291 HGALDKYVHKYFL
+291 LDK
-304 FGNVDERWA
+304 R
-313 ILQGLMD
+313 
-320 TDGTVDSRGHCS
+320 
-332 FTSISEQLAK
+332 
-342 DVKFLVN
+342 LVWN
-349 SLGGVAT
+349 F
-356 ISKHEAGYRNEEGE
+356 E
-370 YVRCNDAYEVYI
+370 YV
-382 RIKDSERL
+382 
-390 FRLPYKKARCRE
+390 
-402 YNGGI
+402 
-407 SEYTRRI
+407 
-414 VDFEYLGEQEC
+414 GEQEC

-430 DNANSLFMV
+430 DNANSLFMA

-451 SLLMESLKDIR
+451 SLLMESLKDITNGR
-462 NSHFNAILLRN
+462 FNAILLRN
-473 ERDDLIDLVNTS
+473 ERDDLQDLVNTS
-485 YQLYSPFGQYNRS
+485 YQLYDSFGTYNRS

-519 GYEDFETR
+519 SYEDFETR

-545 YKKFKFLV
+545 YRKFKFLV

-579 KFIDWWIDEEGL
+579 KFIDWWIDEDGL
-591 PIPERDGIIRYCF
+591 PIAEKDGIIRYCF
-604 MDGDTPDQIYWGASP
+604 MDGETPDQIYWGSTP
-619 EEVYAQCKD
+619 EEVYEQCKD

-700 DMIKMEDMERFFAA
+700 DMIKMEDMEKFY
-714 SSQTGGARYVSADIA
+714 SNSEQTMNGVRYVSSDIA

-737 MWLWDGL
+737 MWLWEGL

-751 MRENSAN
+751 MRENSAK
-758 TEKIFAAKL
+758 TEAMFAAKL
-767 LEWGVRE
+767 IEWGVRE

-789 GHFRRAVKF
+789 GHFKRAVKF
-798 TGTERPKEPFDRS
+798 TGTEKPKEPFDKS

-819 AEMLAHYIQDG
+819 AEMLAHFIQDG
-830 KISIEPRLLDLRFNG
+830 KISIEPRLLDMKFSG

-894 FFESLIYRMIFE
+894 FFESLIYRMIFDV
-906 IKTKHRKPKG
+906 KTQHKKPKG
-916 LLRYTKPIYR
+916 LWML

>member
-1 MLLNCYKPI
+1 
-10 IYYICA
+10 
-16 NNTNFMHDS
+16 MHDLVIKS
-25 VLKTSGDVEVFS
+25 TSESEVFS
-37 YEYIERLRQK
+37 FEYIDKLRRR

-82 VDTKVV
+82 VDTRVV

-106 ATDGGMQRVVY
+106 STDGGMQRVIY
-117 RQDHGK
+117 RKDHGK
-123 LPAYRLTFID
+123 LPAYKLTFID
-133 GSSVIASYDHLW
+133 GSTIIASYDHLW
-145 NVRRTCY
+145 NVRTKFKAEWY
-152 ISKKRHLNG
+152 TINTKQVVGWLARHI
-161 LDLKDDWR
+161 DL
-169 VWTTQMIVDFLQKK
+169 F
-183 KDGDLKNGHIVVPL
+183 VPI
-197 CEPVKF
+197 CEQTK
-203 TQGIGRGRRPNFD
+203 TASELGIGMENEPISDLYAAWRSKFD
-216 PYIYGALLGDGCT
+216 EASGY
-229 TDTVIKQGKCLLES
+229 
-243 EPNQVVEEFELAG
+243 
-256 IDMGNIRYKEG
+256 
-267 SLSNSYAIRNESLI
+267 
-281 EDLIYFDIAG
+281 
-291 HGALDKYVHKYFL
+291 
-304 FGNVDERWA
+304 
-313 ILQGLMD
+313 
-320 TDGTVDSRGHCS
+320 
-332 FTSISEQLAK
+332 
-342 DVKFLVN
+342 
-349 SLGGVAT
+349 
-356 ISKHEAGYRNEEGE
+356 SK
-370 YVRCNDAYEVYI
+370 I
-382 RIKDSERL
+382 
-390 FRLPYKKARCRE
+390 
-402 YNGGI
+402 
-407 SEYTRRI
+407 RRI
-414 VDFEYLGEQEC
+414 VDFEYVGEQEC

-430 DNANSLFMV
+430 DNANSLFMA

-473 ERDDLIDLVNTS
+473 ERDDLQDLVNTS
-485 YQLYSPFGQYNRS
+485 YQLYSPFGTYNRS
-498 INDMTWNFY
+498 INDMTWNYY

-519 GYEDFETR
+519 NYEDFETR

-579 KFIDWWIDEEGL
+579 KFIDWWIDEDGL
-591 PIPERDGIIRYCF
+591 PIPERDGVVRYCF
-604 MDGDTPDQIYWGASP
+604 MDGDTPEQIYWGATP
-619 EEVYAQCKD
+619 EEVYEQCKD
-628 IIDPLW
+628 IIEPLW
-634 KDEYEALGFNKITM
+634 KEEYEALGFNKITM
-648 FVKSATFIKGKLE
+648 FVKSVTFIKGKLE

-700 DMIKMEDMERFFAA
+700 DMIKMEDMERFFTSAA
-714 SSQTGGARYVSADIA
+714 QTNNGVRYVSADIA

-737 MWLWDGL
+737 MWLWEGL
-744 HIKDIFV
+744 HIKDLFV

-758 TEKIFAAKL
+758 TEAMFSAKL

-781 WGVGQALS
+781 WGVGQALA
-789 GHFRRAVKF
+789 GHFKRAVKF
-798 TGTERPKEPFDRS
+798 TGTEKPKEPFDKS

-819 AEMLAHYIQDG
+819 AEMLAHFIQDG
-830 KISIEPRLLDLRFNG
+830 KISIEPRLLDLRFSG
-845 KKGKYSNTPLRQ
+845 KKGKYNNTPLRQ

-863 KCIRHKDNSSIG
+863 KCIRHRDNSSIG

-894 FFESLIYRMIFE
+894 FFESLIYRMIFDV
-906 IKTKHRKPKG
+906 KTQHKKPKG
-916 LLRYTKPIYR
+916 LWML